1 MSYIL
6 AFSVDG
12 ATDVTRRYVR
22 NHALHGSPRQKCPE
36 PVLTHILQEIKR
48 MRRENITDKEERKKM
63 LIEDER
69 EERELKH
76 YVVRSLAA
84 AIGNMIPTGLSPGA
98 DEFGGGGYMGGNGR
112 GGGGGGGGGGEAAK
126 MEERQSEEREWREA
140 RGQQQAGQETT
151 TTTRGTGNGSGGRMT
166 QGGPPPPGL

>member
-22 NHALHGSPRQKCPE
+22 NHALHGSPRRRCPE

-84 AIGNMIPTGLSPGA
+84 AIGNMIPVEGGA
-98 DEFGGGGYMGGNGR
+98 WAGEGGYGGGGGGS
-112 GGGGGGGGGGEAAK
+112 GGGGGGGGATSANEAAK
-126 MEERQSEEREWREA
+126 IEEREAAAREWREV
-140 RGQQQAGQETT
+140 RGEIGEE
-151 TTTRGTGNGSGGRMT
+151 GHGSGRMGQSGRA
-166 QGGPPPPGL
+166 PPDM